1 MKFAEQ
7 IERLQYL
14 DQLIRK
20 QNTGSPAEL
29 AGRLDI
35 SRSQLYNLIGYLND
49 IGMEIRFSR
58 MRNSFYY
65 ECPDKDLE
73 ILFSI
78 KIITD
83 QKANIIYGGGFCFST
98 SMKTKLIGYDQAHY

>member
-14 DQLIRK
+14 DKLIRK
-20 QNTGSPAEL
+20 QKTGSPSEL

-35 SRSQLYNLIGYLND
+35 SRSQLYNLINYLND
-49 IGMEIRFSR
+49 IGMKIRFSR
-58 MRNSFYY
+58 MHNSFYY
-65 ECPDKDLE
+65 DCPDKDLE
-73 ILFSI
+73 IQFSI

-83 QKANIIYGGGFCFST
+83 QKAHTIYGGSCSLLL
-98 SMKTKLIGYDQAHY
+98 MLQTKLNGDDQVYC

>member
-20 QNTGSPAEL
+20 QKTGSPAEL

-49 IGMEIRFSR
+49 IGMKIRFSR

-73 ILFSI
+73 IQFSI

-83 QKANIIYGGGFCFST
+83 QKANTIYGGGFVVLP
-98 SMKTKLIGYDQAHY
+98 SMKTKCKGYDQVYC